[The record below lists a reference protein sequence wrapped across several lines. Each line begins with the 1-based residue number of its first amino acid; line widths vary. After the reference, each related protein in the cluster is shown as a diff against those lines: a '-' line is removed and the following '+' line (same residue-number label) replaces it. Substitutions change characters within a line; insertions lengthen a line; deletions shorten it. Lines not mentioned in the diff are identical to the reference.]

1 MGEKVSV
8 ITPCYN
14 GESFIARFMD
24 SLLVQTYNNI
34 EFILINDGSTDKT
47 EEIVRSYRKK
57 FKDKNIDFIYIYQ
70 ENAGQA
76 AALNRG
82 LKIFTG
88 DYITWPDS
96 DDFLLSDSI
105 EKKVNFLREN
115 PDCGLVRTD
124 GYIVKEEDIGSPI
137 GQFSKGLEYPEKDFI
152 FKKLINHT
160 VWIQPGAYLMR
171 KEAFLECYPDRNIY
185 ISRAGQNY
193 QMLLPATYNYMCGY
207 INEPLYVYVERKR
220 SHSRSYSGLDSE
232 FVHVDELENIIINT
246 LTNIKLEEKEYR
258 EIIQFVKKESLKR
271 KLFISIKYNSEVDTK
286 KYKNALKIELMEDI
300 NNLTDKNIIL
310 FGASTLGR
318 VIYSLIKD
326 ELNIVYFSDNDKNK
340 WGKYIDRVEIIP
352 PNRLLELVNYKIIIT
367 SQFKLEISKQ
377 LAEMNLDQNIYYIS
391 IF

>member
-1 MGEKVSV
+1 M
-8 ITPCYN
+8 
-14 GESFIARFMD
+14 
-24 SLLVQTYNNI
+24 
-34 EFILINDGSTDKT
+34 
-47 EEIVRSYRKK
+47 
-57 FKDKNIDFIYIYQ
+57 
-70 ENAGQA
+70 
-76 AALNRG
+76 
-82 LKIFTG
+82 
-88 DYITWPDS
+88 
-96 DDFLLSDSI
+96 
-105 EKKVNFLREN
+105 
-115 PDCGLVRTD
+115 
-124 GYIVKEEDIGSPI
+124 
-137 GQFSKGLEYPEKDFI
+137 
-152 FKKLINHT
+152 
-160 VWIQPGAYLMR
+160 
-171 KEAFLECYPDRNIY
+171 
-185 ISRAGQNY
+185 
-193 QMLLPATYNYMCGY
+193 
-207 INEPLYVYVERKR
+207 
-220 SHSRSYSGLDSE
+220 
-232 FVHVDELENIIINT
+232 
-246 LTNIKLEEKEYR
+246 TNIKLEEKEYR